1 MRDEYADRFAN
12 CVVNRSEKDLIMR
25 LPLTLITIL
34 VMPFVSG
41 CIVYYLCEYYISK
54 SYLHDSSLEI
64 ALFVFLTVFCSL
76 ISFTMCSMVSRSKN
90 HSDRDME
97 WMDSLIGYASVKG
110 CNTDLLKQ
118 KRNDANGYGLL
129 LSQTLSYLF
138 WGFTLVLL
146 ILSLFLF
153 TSESLSGFAWLGL
166 ILIYAV
172 VLIQFIFTLGP
183 AIRFPGNNDSIQS
196 EFTFALR
203 DQLALK
209 GIHIDPM
216 LRSVPNSHRII
227 WFILTVVTLGL
238 FHVILVFYSIMA
250 LNRHMYSQWMYEEKL
265 LKSIMDAEGATGIE
279 CYKESR

>member
-54 SYLHDSSLEI
+54 NYLHDSSLEI

-97 WMDSLIGYASVKG
+97 WMDSLIGYASNKG

-118 KRNDANGYGLL
+118 KRNDANRYGLV
-129 LSQTLSYLF
+129 LSQVLSYLF

-153 TSESLSGFAWLGL
+153 TNESLSGFAWLGL

-183 AIRFPGNNDSIQS
+183 AIRFPGNNDATQS
-196 EFTFALR
+196 EFTFILR

-209 GIHIDPM
+209 GIRIDPM
-216 LRSVPNSHRII
+216 LRSVPNSHRVI
-227 WFILTVVTLGL
+227 WFILTVITLGL
-238 FHVILVFYSIMA
+238 FHVVLVFYSIMA

-265 LKSIMDAEGATGIE
+265 LRSIMDAEGATGIE
-279 CYKESR
+279 CYKESK